1 MRAWHLAPRVA
12 IALLAGLVALDVTL
26 VVAATRPRQV
36 VGVLSAVPQSASGSA
51 AASVPAS
58 SPGGSVAPTRATGPE
73 GGPLAVMLMALDTRR
88 AWRIDAGSCS
98 RGGATLT
105 TTVNGGRSW
114 VRRGASLSRILR
126 VQQTGSNAAFV
137 IGAGSG
143 CTPEVRETTDGGL
156 TWVGGGDVG
165 RAWFRD
171 PGKPAVVWAPGPVAS
186 QPCGRH
192 PVLDLA
198 VISAGSA
205 RVLCSDGVVRSTTR
219 QGKLWTDVA
228 TVDGAVA
235 MALPAADPD
244 QTFVARVGASG
255 CPGIQVMSVRRRTSP
270 SCVRVALPSSGGQ
283 VALSLV
289 KGGGWL
295 AVGEATMRS
304 TDGLLSWQVS

>member
-1 MRAWHLAPRVA
+1 
-12 IALLAGLVALDVTL
+12 
-26 VVAATRPRQV
+26 
-36 VGVLSAVPQSASGSA
+36 
-51 AASVPAS
+51 
-58 SPGGSVAPTRATGPE
+58 
-73 GGPLAVMLMALDTRR
+73 MALDTRR

-105 TTVNGGRSW
+105 TTANGGRSW
-114 VRRGASLSRILR
+114 VRRSASLSRILR
-126 VQQTGSNAAFV
+126 VQQTDSNAAFV

-143 CTPEVRETTDGGL
+143 CTAEVRETTDGGL

-219 QGKLWTDVA
+219 QGKLWTNVA

-235 MALPAADPD
+235 MALPAADPA
-244 QTFVARVGASG
+244 QTWVARLGASG
-255 CPGIQVMSVRRRTSP
+255 CPGIQVMSVRRGTRP
-270 SCVRVALPSSGGQ
+270 SCVLVALPSGGGR

-295 AVGEATMRS
+295 AVGEVTMRS
-304 TDGLLSWQVS
+304 TDGLLSWQAS